1 MKNFIIIILIIGL
14 ASSTNLFSQ
23 SRTSANLTEAYRF
36 ESNNS
41 QIFDACARQAADE
54 GLPSIALFFKAIAK
68 TSSIHAGN
76 LKKVLSPMGI
86 QVAPIKQV
94 IILKTPEI
102 HLDEALKSVRVQAGI
117 KYTEYIDQAKA
128 DGEESAVKVLQWTKE
143 TEQQSLEIYLK
154 VINAL
159 RNDTRNS
166 LPDGYWICPKC
177 GNLYDVPD
185 PEDECSYCDTEKETF
200 IKIR

>member
-1 MKNFIIIILIIGL
+1 MKHILSPFLLLAFCTIGY
-14 ASSTNLFSQ
+14 SQ

-41 QIFDACARQAADE
+41 QIFDAYARQAVDE
-54 GLPSIALFFKAIAK
+54 GSPSIALFFKAIAK

-76 LKKVLSPMGI
+76 LKKVLSPMGV

-102 HLDEALKSVRVQAGI
+102 HLDEALKSVRIQAGV
-117 KYTEYIDQAKA
+117 KYAEYIDQAKV
-128 DGEESAVKVLQWTKE
+128 DGEESAVKALRWIKE
-143 TEQQSLEIYLK
+143 TEQQSLEIYLT

-159 RNDTRNS
+159 RNNTRNS
-166 LPDGYWICPKC
+166 LPDCYWICPKC

-185 PEDECSYCDTEKETF
+185 PEDECSYCDTEKEKF